1 NIKKLDATSFES
13 LSMVIIELNSGTDVD
28 YALNDAQR
36 KVNAILSELP
46 DDAEAPSLAKFS
58 LDDLPIL
65 SLAATG
71 DMDDAAFY
79 DLVDKRIQPVLSRVP
94 GVAQVNLI
102 GGQEREIQVSI
113 AASKLEGYGLSIL
126 QVQQAILTSNL
137 DCPTGSVQTQNQ
149 DMLVRLAGKHRSV
162 DELRNLV
169 IATTPTGGQ
178 VRSRDIADLQDAQKD
193 VEKMARVDRQSAL

>member
-1 NIKKLDATSFES
+1 
-13 LSMVIIELNSGTDVD
+13 
-28 YALNDAQR
+28 NDAQR

-58 LDDLPIL
+58 MDDLPIL

-71 DMDDAAFY
+71 DMDGAAFY

-113 AASKLEGYGLSIL
+113 DASKLEGYGLSIL
-126 QVQQAILTSNL
+126 QVQQGILSSNL
-137 DCPTGSVQTQNQ
+137 D
-149 DMLVRLAGKHRSV
+149 
-162 DELRNLV
+162 
-169 IATTPTGGQ
+169 
-178 VRSRDIADLQDAQKD
+178 
-193 VEKMARVDRQSAL
+193 